1 VFHHRNDLIGTFAQ
15 HRVAANLL
23 MIMMI
28 LGGIFALSK
37 LNTQFFPNFELDYI
51 TVRVIWSGAAAE
63 DVESSITGPLEREL
77 RNLNH
82 VRNMTSTSGDGIAS
96 ISLEYHEGTDMGG
109 AQDEVKEKVAQVRNL
124 PEEAEE
130 PQIARVVRYDSIARV
145 VLSGPVDRREL
156 RTLAR
161 QAERELLDRGI
172 ARIEITGLPE
182 EEIAIQVSNAA
193 LPELGMS
200 LNQIASRVGVQS
212 RDLPAG
218 TAGDRDVGRQLRSL
232 DQRRDVAGFAA
243 LSLKTEQSGQRL
255 LLGDVAAIE
264 RRPQDAEVRVAFAGL
279 PAVELELQ
287 RAESGDALESAEILQ
302 SWLGEARTQLPEA
315 VELQV
320 FDQSWQLI
328 RERLMLLVTNGS
340 GGLLLVV
347 GVLFLFLNGRVA
359 FWVAVGIPVSF
370 MATLA
375 VLWGFGG
382 SINMISLFGLIMA
395 LGIIVD
401 DAIVVG
407 EDALTHYQSG
417 EHSLEAAEG
426 GARRMLAPVMASS
439 LTTVAAFF
447 PIMSVGGI
455 IGNIIFDIPF
465 VIVCVII
472 ASLVES
478 FLVLPGHLRQSF
490 RHLHHAEP
498 GRLRQRLDLGFRWFR
513 ERLFR
518 PLVTAAVEFRATTLA
533 CAVGMLILT
542 AGLIVG
548 GRLGFTFFPT
558 PEGAIVN
565 AGVGFVAGTE
575 RARVD
580 GFLAHLEQTLYETE
594 SALGGNLIVAAETI
608 QGRSTVAGGSAS
620 NRGSQFGS
628 MLVELTPSDQ
638 REVRLGQF
646 IAAWSERV
654 QRPAGLESFS
664 IFPRVGGP
672 PGRDV
677 EVRLTGD
684 DAEAMKAAALE
695 LSSALGSFSGVT
707 GIEDDMPYGREQ
719 FIYKLTP
726 QALSVG
732 LTVDALGRQLRAAY
746 DGALAQI
753 FQDGVDE
760 VEVRVLLPDVER
772 HSLSNLTALN
782 ILLPSGNLAPLGSL
796 VEFETRRGFEVL
808 RHAQGK
814 LAVQVSADVDPGQTS
829 ADTVLA
835 ALEADLLPELMTR
848 YGVNYTFEGRAADQS
863 ETTADMRRGA
873 LFALALIYLILA
885 WVFSSYGWPLVI
897 MAAIPFGM
905 VGATLGHLAMEI
917 NLTILSLFGMFG
929 LSGIV
934 INDSIVLV
942 TFYRQLREA
951 GMPMREAIVEA
962 ACQRLR
968 AVLLTSLTTIGGLTP
983 LLFETSL
990 QAQFLIPMA
999 VSISFGLG
1007 FATLLVLLFVPA
1019 LLSVH
1024 EELAERL
1031 TAAPLRKLSGAPAV
1045 VDPGHR

>member
-417 EHSLEAAEG
+417 EHSLEAAECPRCP
-426 GARRMLAPVMASS
+426 A
-439 LTTVAAFF
+439 
-447 PIMSVGGI
+447 
-455 IGNIIFDIPF
+455 
-465 VIVCVII
+465 
-472 ASLVES
+472 
-478 FLVLPGHLRQSF
+478 H
-490 RHLHHAEP
+490 RH
-498 GRLRQRLDLGFRWFR
+498 G
-513 ERLFR
+513 
-518 PLVTAAVEFRATTLA
+518 
-533 CAVGMLILT
+533 
-542 AGLIVG
+542 
-548 GRLGFTFFPT
+548 
-558 PEGAIVN
+558 
-565 AGVGFVAGTE
+565 
-575 RARVD
+575 
-580 GFLAHLEQTLYETE
+580 
-594 SALGGNLIVAAETI
+594 
-608 QGRSTVAGGSAS
+608 
-620 NRGSQFGS
+620 
-628 MLVELTPSDQ
+628 
-638 REVRLGQF
+638 
-646 IAAWSERV
+646 
-654 QRPAGLESFS
+654 
-664 IFPRVGGP
+664 
-672 PGRDV
+672 
-677 EVRLTGD
+677 
-684 DAEAMKAAALE
+684 
-695 LSSALGSFSGVT
+695 
-707 GIEDDMPYGREQ
+707 
-719 FIYKLTP
+719 
-726 QALSVG
+726 
-732 LTVDALGRQLRAAY
+732 
-746 DGALAQI
+746 
-753 FQDGVDE
+753 
-760 VEVRVLLPDVER
+760 
-772 HSLSNLTALN
+772 
-782 ILLPSGNLAPLGSL
+782 
-796 VEFETRRGFEVL
+796 
-808 RHAQGK
+808 
-814 LAVQVSADVDPGQTS
+814 
-829 ADTVLA
+829 
-835 ALEADLLPELMTR
+835 
-848 YGVNYTFEGRAADQS
+848 
-863 ETTADMRRGA
+863 
-873 LFALALIYLILA
+873 
-885 WVFSSYGWPLVI
+885 
-897 MAAIPFGM
+897 
-905 VGATLGHLAMEI
+905 
-917 NLTILSLFGMFG
+917 
-929 LSGIV
+929 
-934 INDSIVLV
+934 
-942 TFYRQLREA
+942 
-951 GMPMREAIVEA
+951 
-962 ACQRLR
+962 
-968 AVLLTSLTTIGGLTP
+968 
-983 LLFETSL
+983 
-990 QAQFLIPMA
+990 
-999 VSISFGLG
+999 
-1007 FATLLVLLFVPA
+1007 
-1019 LLSVH
+1019 
-1024 EELAERL
+1024 
-1031 TAAPLRKLSGAPAV
+1031 
-1045 VDPGHR
+1045 